1 MQRKQV
7 VRPFQIKALA
17 EDGTFEGYGSVF
29 GVVDHDDDIVVKGA
43 FAKSLAAHKL
53 KGTRPVMAWQH
64 DSRQIPGVWEE
75 FIEDDYGLYLKG
87 RLLKDDVAI
96 AREAYALMKAGAITG
111 LSVGIRVV
119 VEEYD
124 RTTYVRTIKEAELWE
139 TSLVTFPANDLARIE
154 SVKSIS
160 DVTGLE
166 RFLRDAGGISRKDAR
181 EVIHRVKSSLR
192 DAGNQDALA
201 SIIEKNIQTLRG

>member
-1 MQRKQV
+1 MKQKSV
-7 VRPFQIKALA
+7 VRPFKIKSVG

-29 GVVDHDDDIVVKGA
+29 GVVDYDDDVVVKGA

-64 DSRQIPGVWEE
+64 DTRQIPGVWEE
-75 FIEDDYGLYLKG
+75 FVEDDYGLFLRG

-96 AREAYALMKAGAITG
+96 AREAYALLKAGAVSG

-119 VEEYD
+119 VDEYD

-139 TSLVTFPANDLARIE
+139 TSLVTFPANDLARVE

-166 RFLRDAGGISRKDAR
+166 RFLRDAGGVSRKEAK
-181 EVIHRVKSSLR
+181 EAIHRVKSSLR
-192 DAGNQDALA
+192 DAGHRDELA
-201 SIIEKNIQTLRG
+201 RLIEKNIQTFGG